1 MTTNIR
7 LKGIGQSLVVCLNP
21 TRDVCRLPQFLER
34 DPYGEDDVY
43 QHQHALLRGI
53 DKEVAWL
60 MVRPSVV
67 QLQHLITDME
77 REMILEDLRGQ
88 GTIRVFHFLK
98 EPGRLLMSDAHSAG
112 RIEHC

>member
-7 LKGIGQSLVVCLNP
+7 LTGIGQSLVVRLNP

-34 DPYGEDDVY
+34 NPPGEDDVY
-43 QHQHALLRGI
+43 QHQHALLGGI

-60 MVRPSVV
+60 MVRPFVV
-67 QLQHLITDME
+67 QLQHLIPDME

-88 GTIRVFHFLK
+88 GSIRVV
-98 EPGRLLMSDAHSAG
+98 
-112 RIEHC
+112 HCIKD